1 VTNDIAMALRTPTQ
15 HAEEIKI
22 RYACALPQLAGAE
35 ETIKVPS
42 VGDRPP
48 RDLSRQSLAEVVE
61 PRYDELFT
69 LIQSELRRSGYEE
82 LIPAGVVLT
91 GGTSKM
97 EGAVDLAEEIFHMPV
112 RLGAPQYARGLHDII
127 RNPIYAT
134 AVGLLLYGAEEVR
147 SGIRERQELALQNVS
162 FAGRVKEWFARHF

>member
-1 VTNDIAMALRTPTQ
+1 MALRTPTQ

-22 RYACALPQLAGAE
+22 RYACALAQLTGPE

-48 RDLSRQSLAEVVE
+48 EIYRGNHSRRWLNPGTTSYSRSFRAKFADLG
-61 PRYDELFT
+61 
-69 LIQSELRRSGYEE
+69 LRRPH
-82 LIPAGVVLT
+82 PAGVVLT

-97 EGAVDLAEEIFHMPV
+97 EGVVELAEEIFHMPV
-112 RLGAPQYARGLHDII
+112 RVGAPQYTRGMHDII

-134 AVGLLLYGAEEVR
+134 AVGLLLSGAKELHEGAQL
-147 SGIRERQELALQNVS
+147 SADRQKTSSLLGGLRNW
-162 FAGRVKEWFARHF
+162 FGRNF

>member
-1 VTNDIAMALRTPTQ
+1 
-15 HAEEIKI
+15 
-22 RYACALPQLAGAE
+22 
-35 ETIKVPS
+35 
-42 VGDRPP
+42 
-48 RDLSRQSLAEVVE
+48 
-61 PRYDELFT
+61 
-69 LIQSELRRSGYEE
+69 
-82 LIPAGVVLT
+82 
-91 GGTSKM
+91 M

-147 SGIRERQELALQNVS
+147 GGIRERQELASQSVS